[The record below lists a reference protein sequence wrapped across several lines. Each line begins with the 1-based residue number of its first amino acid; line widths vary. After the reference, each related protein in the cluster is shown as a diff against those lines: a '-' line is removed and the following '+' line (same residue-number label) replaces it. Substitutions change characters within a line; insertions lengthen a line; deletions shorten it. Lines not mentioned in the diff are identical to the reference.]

1 MNKKY
6 YYRKFIKSDTEFN
19 FSKLSEFL
27 DKNNFKSMI
36 SSNYLN
42 DFILESVFQVRS
54 IQNTLEFNNVFN
66 ELNKKFNIKN
76 LRSDLDIFFSMVSG
90 ASSITHFDNYDVFI
104 INLFGRVV
112 YKVGGDII
120 TLEPGDLIHIPKNII
135 HKAIGLT
142 PRIILSFGIRDDLC

>member
-1 MNKKY
+1 MKNFKKNFL
-6 YYRKFIKSDTEFN
+6 KTESVFDFN
-19 FSKLSEFL
+19 KLSQFL
-27 DKNNFKSMI
+27 DKNNFKSII

-42 DFILESVFQVRS
+42 DFILESVFQIRS
-54 IQNTLEFNNVFN
+54 IQNTLEFNNIFN
-66 ELNKKFNIKN
+66 ELNKNFNKEN

-90 ASSITHFDNYDVFI
+90 SSSITHSDNYDVFI
-104 INLFGRVV
+104 INLFGKVV